1 VRKLFRLIQ
10 LEQVAERIV
19 QEGLVPGARGKR
31 DPVHLDALLLQVA
44 DGGIDIVDSD
54 RKVVC
59 TEWLGVGFHQV
70 HLLAAGVEPVPGAE
84 IGARQLRHAEHVP
97 IEGESLLRVGDADGD
112 MVYTGWLHRSIL
124 PHVADFARETVDG
137 GTFVRMLLAALRDM
151 QWRRRRLAIAVVST
165 GLVFAMTLV
174 LTGLAN
180 GFRVEAQRAVD
191 SLGVDRFVVK
201 AGANGPFLGATPFAE
216 ADLARVAA
224 APGVAAAG
232 PLATADLTIKE
243 GTSTRNTT
251 AFGALEHGPGM
262 PVVSQGQAPMTPDEV
277 AVSSTLGQHVGDKVQ
292 IGAQTLRVVGIVPN
306 STALAKRPNIFLT
319 TEGLQQLAYNG
330 QPLVTSI
337 GVVGAPRQLPNGYQA
352 LDRAAGVD
360 DLLRPIKSPAGA
372 ISIMADLLWIVAVLI
387 VGSLVY
393 LSALERLRDFAVF
406 KAIGVPTRSIL
417 AGLALQAII
426 VALLAAALGVILAQL
441 LAPLFPM
448 TVVMP
453 MRAYLALPA
462 IAIAVGLL
470 ASAAGLRRAVA
481 VDPALAFGGP

>member
-1 VRKLFRLIQ
+1 MLF
-10 LEQVAERIV
+10 
-19 QEGLVPGARGKR
+19 
-31 DPVHLDALLLQVA
+31 
-44 DGGIDIVDSD
+44 S
-54 RKVVC
+54 
-59 TEWLGVGFHQV
+59 
-70 HLLAAGVEPVPGAE
+70 
-84 IGARQLRHAEHVP
+84 
-97 IEGESLLRVGDADGD
+97 
-112 MVYTGWLHRSIL
+112 
-124 PHVADFARETVDG
+124 
-137 GTFVRMLLAALRDM
+137 ALRDM
-151 QWRRRRLAIAVVST
+151 QWRSRRLVIAVIST
-165 GLVFAMTLV
+165 GLIFAMTLV

-180 GFRVEAQRAVD
+180 GFQVEAQRTVD
-191 SLGVDRFVVK
+191 SMGVDLFVVK
-201 AGANGPFLGATPFAE
+201 AGAAGPFLGATPFAQI
-216 ADLARVAA
+216 DLARVAA
-224 APGVAAAG
+224 EPGVAAAG
-232 PLATADLTIKE
+232 PLATAAMTIRD
-243 GTSTRNTT
+243 GAATRDTT

-262 PVVSQGQAPMTPDEV
+262 PGVSQGRAPSTPDEV
-277 AVSSTLGQHVGDKVQ
+277 AVSSVLGQHVGDDMQV
-292 IGAQTLRVVGIVPN
+292 GAHTLRIVGIVPN

-319 TEGLQQLAYNG
+319 TAGLQQLAYNG

-337 GVVGAPRQLPNGYQA
+337 GIVGAPRQLPNGYQA
-352 LDRAAGVD
+352 FDRAAGVD
-360 DLLRPIKSPAGA
+360 DLLRPVKSPAGA

-448 TVVMP
+448 MVVMP